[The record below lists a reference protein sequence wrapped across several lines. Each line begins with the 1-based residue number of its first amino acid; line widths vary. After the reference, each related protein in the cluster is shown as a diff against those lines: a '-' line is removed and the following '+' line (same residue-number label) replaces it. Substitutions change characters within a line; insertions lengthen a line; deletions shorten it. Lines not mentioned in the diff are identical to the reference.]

1 MKAAVKALFMC
12 SVAMVLSLSVFSN
25 VSAQEKV
32 KMKMEEYRIELQN
45 WTQKEATAK
54 SEIANCDAKIAT
66 LKSQIAE
73 TDGQI
78 KDTWS
83 QIYSAIGASEA
94 DVNAYRQK
102 LNKLEQDLNALAALS
117 PEELF
122 KRRKEIDAIEA
133 ELAEMKKSRIYAL
146 SEMRN
151 KVASLEG
158 KIAQLRAKMPKGMY
172 DDYTVNR
179 GDYLWRIAKK
189 PDIYGDPYQWVRIY
203 SLNTDQ
209 IKDPDL
215 IYPNQIFKIH
225 RENGPNEYLV
235 GKGDNLSKIAGSMD
249 IMGDPTK
256 WRQVYEANKDVIGD
270 EPGLIYPY
278 QVLKIPRN

>member
-1 MKAAVKALFMC
+1 MKAAVKTLFVC
-12 SVAMVLSLSVFSN
+12 SVASVFAVCLFSN
-25 VSAQEKV
+25 ASAQEK
-32 KMKMEEYRIELQN
+32 MKMEDYKIELQN
-45 WTQKEATAK
+45 WTQKETTAK
-54 SEIANCDAKIAT
+54 NDITQCDTEIGA

-83 QIYSAIGASEA
+83 QIYSTIGVSEQ

-102 LNKLEQDLNALAALS
+102 LNGLERDLNALAALS

-122 KRRKEIDAIEA
+122 KRRKEIDDIEGQLDA
-133 ELAEMKKSRIYAL
+133 MKQDRIYAL
-146 SEMRN
+146 SEMRT

-172 DDYTVNR
+172 DEYTVNH
-179 GDYLWRIAKK
+179 GDYLWRIAGKS
-189 PDIYGDPYQWVRIY
+189 DIYDDPFQWVRIY
-203 SLNTDQ
+203 SFNKDQ

-215 IYPNQIFKIH
+215 IYPDQIFKVQ
-225 RENGPNEYLV
+225 REGGPNEYLV

-249 IMGDPTK
+249 VLGDPTK
-256 WRQVYEANKDVIGD
+256 WREVYEANKDVIGD

-278 QVLKIPRN
+278 QVLKLPGN